1 MFLNNK
7 SKKLINLGWF
17 NRNFGFFERL
27 NISDFEK
34 LFVFGGLSGYKG
46 YAFTEDMYYHGVD
59 MISTEVS
66 PRLSDEELNNLL
78 SKNVLF
84 VNLYD
89 SSANNAIINSIQ
101 RNCPIVI
108 NRLDACI
115 EYLGSDYPLY
125 YDYPDEIQGL
135 LSESSVASA
144 HEYLKQLNIDSFSMD
159 SFVAK
164 INHFVKQ
171 VSSHA

>member
-1 MFLNNK
+1 MKIDYCYNGFAT
-7 SKKLINLGWF
+7 
-17 NRNFGFFERL
+17 FGSVFVDGDSFFYA
-27 NISDFEK
+27 ITDGSDYEIGSGI
-34 LFVFGGLSGYKG
+34 FVAG
-46 YAFTEDMYYHGVD
+46 
-59 MISTEVS
+59 S
-66 PRLSDEELNNLL
+66 PN
-78 SKNVLF
+78 
-84 VNLYD
+84 
-89 SSANNAIINSIQ
+89 NSIQ

-125 YDYPDEIQGL
+125 YDYPDEIQDL

-144 HEYLKQLNIDSFSMD
+144 HEYLKQLDINSFSMD